1 MNEKMCKYTQ
11 RELRQLA
18 RAGLAHDIT
27 SADAEYVLSVAGRCD
42 VIGYSTGI
50 YGVNGALLKDRKSGD
65 AYTIIA
71 RNSNLFRV
79 I

>member
-1 MNEKMCKYTQ
+1 MRKYTQ
-11 RELRQLA
+11 RALKQLA
-18 RAGLAHDIT
+18 HDGIAHDIT
-27 SADAEYVLSVAGRCD
+27 NADAEYVLSVAGRCE

-50 YGVNGALLKDRKSGD
+50 YGANGALLKDRKSGD